1 MTLPL
6 LFQFAKKNEKVMPPA
21 CIKFCTQPPLSLAL
35 LLSFPPMPPPPTFQ
49 VIIAQSL
56 RTVQVYCYFWSLLC
70 NKVFRVLLFS

>member
-35 LLSFPPMPPPPTFQ
+35 LLSFPPMPPPPPTH
-49 VIIAQSL
+49 L
-56 RTVQVYCYFWSLLC
+56 PGNYCTVP
-70 NKVFRVLLFS
+70 